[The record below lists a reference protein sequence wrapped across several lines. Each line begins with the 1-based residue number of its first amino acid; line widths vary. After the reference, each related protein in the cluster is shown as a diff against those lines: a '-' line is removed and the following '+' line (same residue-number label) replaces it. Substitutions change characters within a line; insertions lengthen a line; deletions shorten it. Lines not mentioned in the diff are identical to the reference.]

1 MTRTVAGLFDSHRT
15 ADLVVE
21 HLVQEYGVSRERVR
35 VLALDAA
42 GRVEARSSQDADQRA
57 SLHDLGLPE
66 ENLRA
71 CAEGIRRGGI
81 LAAARVDESRVG
93 RILDAYK
100 EYGANDPQAHEAE
113 WRSEDPAG

>member
-42 GRVEARSSQDADQRA
+42 VVLDDDPVALLGREA
-57 SLHDLGLPE
+57 LHGVAVQSFDSHLVCNP
-66 ENLRA
+66 R
-71 CAEGIRRGGI
+71 
-81 LAAARVDESRVG
+81 
-93 RILDAYK
+93 
-100 EYGANDPQAHEAE
+100 
-113 WRSEDPAG
+113 

>member
-21 HLVQEYGVSRERVR
+21 HLAQEYGVPRERVR
-35 VLALDAA
+35 VLALDMA
-42 GRVEARSSQDADQRA
+42 GGAEARSPQDSDQGA

-66 ENLRA
+66 HDVRA
-71 CAEGIRRGGI
+71 YAEGLRRGGI
-81 LAAARVDESRVG
+81 LIAAQVEEGRVARVV
-93 RILDAYK
+93 DACR
-100 EYGANDPQAHEAE
+100 EYGANGLLAHEAE